1 MKNKVI
7 IEAQILQ
14 IKEGISQIKN
24 LLYCIDQ
31 FIKEIKKGLDENN
44 DEDIDKIMF
53 EDMYKKLDK
62 GMEVLY
68 NEILW
73 WEQDDHEARIRAMW
87 YIWDLNQELK
97 GN

>member
-44 DEDIDKIMF
+44 DENIDKIMF